1 VILSSFPRIPHLPGS
16 HASHDDLV
24 LSDDE
29 TRRFFARPV
38 VVLEKLDGLNVTL
51 DLDRQGRVHAALKSE
66 WRPTLARGVGRALDI
81 WVRQRERALQSLLDD
96 GTLYGEWLRHRVHV
110 GYDALPDCFV
120 GFAFWRRRGGFAPS
134 SELSRRLRAHGITP
148 VEPLFRGRLR
158 QLSTLTSLVGRS
170 RFGPSKMEGVIV
182 EVDADASEHR
192 FAKWVD
198 PAYVHPQKGAL
209 AGTLNSVRLRR

>member
-1 VILSSFPRIPHLPGS
+1 MILSSFPRIPHLPRS

-24 LSDDE
+24 LTDDDA
-29 TRRFFARPV
+29 RRFLMKPV

-51 DLDRQGRVHAALKSE
+51 DLDRRGRVHAALKSE

-81 WVRQRERALQSLLDD
+81 WVRQREDALRALLDD

-120 GFAFWRRRGGFAPS
+120 GFAFWRRHGGFSPS
-134 SELSRRLRAHGITP
+134 TDLARRLRAHGVTP
-148 VEPLFRGRLR
+148 VEPIFRGRLR
-158 QLSTLTSLVGRS
+158 DLRTLTSLVGRS
-170 RFGPSKMEGVIV
+170 RFGAAQMEGVIV
-182 EVDADASEHR
+182 EVDADPTEHR

-198 PAYVHPQKGAL
+198 PTYVHPQKGAL
-209 AGTLNSVRLRR
+209 AGTLNTVRAPR